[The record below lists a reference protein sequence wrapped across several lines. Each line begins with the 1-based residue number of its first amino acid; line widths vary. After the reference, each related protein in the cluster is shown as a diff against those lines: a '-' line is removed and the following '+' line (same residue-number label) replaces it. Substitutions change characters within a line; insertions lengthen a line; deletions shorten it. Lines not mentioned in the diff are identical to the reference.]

1 MHSSCHLIIFT
12 RFPEP
17 GKAKTRLI
25 PTLGPHGASELQR
38 KLTEKIGK
46 EALRLKKEKG
56 IPVTFFY
63 TGTTQTV
70 MAGWLGNSFNYH
82 HQCSGN
88 IGQRMADAFTRTFR
102 HTSDS
107 VILIGSDI
115 PGLTTEILTEA
126 FISLENNESV
136 IGPSHDGGYY
146 LVGFRGRNMQQ
157 LIKILFDRIPW
168 STAEVLQTSIQRLA
182 ESGYSYSLLQTLHDI
197 DRPED
202 VHIAERMK
210 LL

>member
-1 MHSSCHLIIFT
+1 MHSKNHLIIFT

-25 PTLGPHGASELQR
+25 PVLGPHSASELQ
-38 KLTEKIGK
+38 KKMTEKIGAA
-46 EALRLKKEKG
+46 ALRLKEERG

-63 TGTTQTV
+63 TDTSKDS
-70 MAGWLGNSFNYH
+70 MAAWLGKSFDYH
-82 HQCSGN
+82 RQCTGN
-88 IGQRMADAFTRTFR
+88 IGRRMGDAFTRTFL

-107 VILIGSDI
+107 VILVGSDI
-115 PGLTTEILTEA
+115 PELTTEILTEA
-126 FISLENNESV
+126 FISLEASDSV

-146 LVGFRGRNMQQ
+146 LIGFRAQNAQQ
-157 LIKILFDRIPW
+157 MIIAAFNRIPW
-168 STAEVLQTSIQRLA
+168 STAEVLRTSIQRLVD
-182 ESGYSYSLLQTLHDI
+182 SGYSYSLMQTLHDI

-202 VHIAERMK
+202 IHVAKRMK